1 MFGVSQQEGET
12 EGTNRAETT
21 TERKPLE
28 SFAYL
33 EHFNNLL
40 ASISPTNDYDDGG
53 LGEPEKT
60 SRRPNTTPSTT
71 ARSYKDDN
79 IQPQKP
85 TKKYKDTLGIIDRFN
100 NKVVMYFIFDVN
112 QLNINIG

>member
-21 TERKPLE
+21 TEKKPIE
-28 SFAYL
+28 NFAYL

-100 NKVVMYFIFDVN
+100 NKVVMYFIFGVN
-112 QLNINIG
+112 QLN

>member
-1 MFGVSQQEGET
+1 M
-12 EGTNRAETT
+12 
-21 TERKPLE
+21 
-28 SFAYL
+28 
-33 EHFNNLL
+33 L

-60 SRRPNTTPSTT
+60 SRRPQTTPSTT

-100 NKVVMYFIFDVN
+100 NKVVMYFIADLN
-112 QLNINIG
+112 QLNSYYFVRIYRLVYEMRNQRMYHHI